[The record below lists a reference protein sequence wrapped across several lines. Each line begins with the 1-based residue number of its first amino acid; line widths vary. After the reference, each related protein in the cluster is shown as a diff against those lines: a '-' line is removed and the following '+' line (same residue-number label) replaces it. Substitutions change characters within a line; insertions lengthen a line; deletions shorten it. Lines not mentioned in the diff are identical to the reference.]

1 MADAILGNQMFHYYD
16 RALVGQL
23 CEKAGLLQ
31 RALEHFTDL
40 YDIKRT
46 VVHTQHLKPDVCFSF
61 ALFIQIFIN

>member
-1 MADAILGNQMFHYYD
+1 MADAILSNKMFSYYD
-16 RALVGQL
+16 RASIGQM

-46 VVHTQHLKPDVCFSF
+46 VVHTAHFKPDVCDY
-61 ALFIQIFIN
+61 LK